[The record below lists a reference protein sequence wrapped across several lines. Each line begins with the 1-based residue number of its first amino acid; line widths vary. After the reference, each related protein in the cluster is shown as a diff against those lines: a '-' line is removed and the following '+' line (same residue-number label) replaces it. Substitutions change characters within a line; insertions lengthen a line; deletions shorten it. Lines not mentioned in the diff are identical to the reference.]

1 MPFQGGGG
9 WGWTGFL
16 GRRFPRLWPRKL
28 ALGWTLVASSRR
40 GNRGVGI
47 EAWESRRGNRG
58 GVWSTRLARRVARDQ
73 FSAQRHL
80 GLLFA
85 ARHRVVMFA

>member
-1 MPFQGGGG
+1 MD
-9 WGWTGFL
+9 
-16 GRRFPRLWPRKL
+16 RFPRA
-28 ALGWTLVASSRR
+28 ALSEAVASEACPRLDFGCLFEAWESGR